1 MKRLGKKYLALL
13 LALCMVLSMMPTM
26 VLAEGTVESGWTIA
40 FQDLSGGFTTSNV
53 TYGTDGATIELS
65 YDASKIGLSSIDAAV
80 NSAILAEG
88 PGNGSDS
95 GVFHGQTTLSGLPTG
110 TVKKD
115 TECSWTSFEAVPAV
129 NTAGDSS
136 ATQNWPFLGRVQVYK
151 DNAWTNLSGTSGT
164 ISAQITGALGSGTLK
179 YGTNYRFVPYTG
191 TDGPATC
198 YYKVYCLDSNNAVI
212 ATKQYKIVYPQAA
225 AQVGTTRALTL
236 ADAVAAAKS
245 GDTVKLLKDVTDGT
259 GIIVDGTDGRNFVID
274 FNSHT
279 YTVSQAPLA
288 GSSGTE
294 NQCFQLLK
302 GSTITMKNGAITAN
316 NSKIKMIVQNYCN
329 LTLENMTI
337 DAATGTNNASY
348 ALSNNCGVTQITGST
363 TIRAKNGQ
371 IAFDACWAPNK
382 GYPEGAQVT
391 LNTTGKIVGD
401 IEFDLWGTNVE
412 TKCLTTLNILNCD
425 MTGSFLTTSLT
436 EAAKTNLVISGGT
449 FSADPTAYLAKNCVA
464 AKKAENTWTVF
475 EPAAAINTTNYATL
489 ADAVAAAKSGDTVK
503 LLKDVTDGTGIIVDG
518 TDGRNFVIDFNSHT
532 YTVSQAPLAGSSG
545 TENQCFQLL
554 KGSTITMK
562 NGAITA
568 NNSKIKMIVQNYCN
582 LTLEN
587 MTIDAATGTNNA
599 SYALSNNC
607 GVTQITGST
616 TIRAKNGQIAFDA
629 CWAPNKGYPEG
640 AQVTLNTTGK
650 IVGDIE
656 FDLWGTN
663 VETKCL
669 TTLNILNCDMTGSF
683 LTTSLTEA
691 AKTNLVISGGTFSNL
706 SGFAYL
712 ASGKTYTLKG
722 YTQADVTIPAG
733 KTIRLEANSGIL
745 GTITAKGGTLCGING
760 SDYPDVFGPTT
771 GDGAGFRTDDA
782 VFAMSGTGI
791 EIKSGTLTLKHNYG
805 TNATPITIDSGV
817 KFTIPTGITFDTWGN
832 ITNNGTLTN
841 SGTLKVAAGVFTNN
855 GTIKNLGAVTVADS
869 ASLVNR
875 GTMTG
880 NAITGA
886 TDSTPDTVVDNAD
899 KALANIKTD
908 NAKENIAAIEQ
919 AVQAVQEVGAELV
932 NTASTGSGNANVG
945 VSADTQE
952 TLTKLETLVQA
963 ANTNILTNVPT
974 QGTTIGGTGVKVE
987 SVSNAALSVDPT
999 VTAQTTA
1006 TVTIASTVAPSGNN
1020 AAVKIDALKKDG
1032 TTPIPIEIK
1041 LTVDGTSAQ
1050 PKVPLLIK
1058 LDVTGINEPEK
1069 LRIVHQHADE
1079 SVEVIVPTV
1088 TKADNKT
1095 YISFYAKALSTFTIV
1110 ETAIENPNAFKIHF
1124 VPAKTNVNGG
1134 DTLDYDVMIERVTGS
1149 DNVGLV
1155 NINLAYTD
1163 TYLTVTGFTGATG
1176 VTYNNGM
1183 IKANYAPDG
1192 LAVGTTPVKLGTLTT
1207 TVKNLPETTDGAA
1220 VDPGFTAKTAT
1231 TDDEKTS
1238 VTSVGYSDA
1247 TGLTMETDSSVLYRN
1262 LTVTLNYG
1270 DSANK
1275 TATYYAKYNAAGLYE
1290 YTADGYK
1297 EATLTDITTLTAP
1310 EGKRLYTAAPWLDS
1324 NSNAKTTASLA
1335 GTAYT
1340 SSAIYYGNWKT
1351 EYAITVSAGTGAAE
1365 TPVSYTG
1372 GAAKGFAAQDNDL
1385 VFTAAAANG
1394 YKVSAVIYQIG
1405 SGTAQTLTLANGS
1418 YTIPGAMITGPVTIT
1433 VAYTPAITA
1442 DNLYAFTTTSGG
1454 ATIFTLYS
1462 TYSGSKTL
1470 VLFKPIEG
1478 VTSLAIEGATVY
1490 KLPGTGS
1497 YTYNDGIVKPYAFA
1511 ALIDLHSLTEISAA
1525 GVSKY
1530 LNEKISYNGAAN
1542 TVLSVG
1548 YTYVNGKAGDPAV
1561 VNVQCAYD
1569 FSSASTLKWTPTE
1582 AELLAADVLT
1592 WNSDKSTY
1600 VYGRDGKVDSSDV
1613 QAFLYDHAKFARPQD

>member
-1 MKRLGKKYLALL
+1 MKNGKTWRRTLSALL
-13 LALCMVLSMMPTM
+13 SLVMLMSLC
-26 VLAEGTVESGWTIA
+26 TVGASATNVWGPSIEFS
-40 FQDLSGGFTTSNV
+40 DRSGGFATGDV
-53 TYGTDGATIELS
+53 AYEADVATITLH
-65 YDASKIGLSSIDAAV
+65 YDPAKIGLSSIDAAV
-80 NSAILAEG
+80 DSAILAKG

-95 GVFHGQTTLSGLPTG
+95 GVFYGQTTLSGLPNG

-136 ATQNWPFLGRVQVYK
+136 TTQNWPFLGRVQVYK

-164 ISAQITGALGSGTLK
+164 IAAQITGALGSETLK

-259 GIIVDGTDGRNFVID
+259 GIIVKGSDNRTFVID

-288 GSSGTE
+288 GSSGTA

-302 GSTITMKNGAITAN
+302 GSTLTMKNGTITAN
-316 NSKIKMIVQNYCN
+316 NSEIKMIVQNYCN

-363 TIRAKNGQ
+363 TIRAKDGR
-371 IAFDACWAPNK
+371 IAFDACWGPNK

-401 IEFDLWGTNVE
+401 IEFDLWGANVG
-412 TKCLTTLNILNCD
+412 TPCLTTLEILNCD
-425 MTGSFLTTSLT
+425 MTGSFLTSSL
-436 EAAKTNLVISGGT
+436 A
-449 FSADPTAYLAKNCVA
+449 
-464 AKKAENTWTVF
+464 
-475 EPAAAINTTNYATL
+475 
-489 ADAVAAAKSGDTVK
+489 
-503 LLKDVTDGTGIIVDG
+503 
-518 TDGRNFVIDFNSHT
+518 
-532 YTVSQAPLAGSSG
+532 
-545 TENQCFQLL
+545 
-554 KGSTITMK
+554 
-562 NGAITA
+562 
-568 NNSKIKMIVQNYCN
+568 
-582 LTLEN
+582 
-587 MTIDAATGTNNA
+587 
-599 SYALSNNC
+599 
-607 GVTQITGST
+607 
-616 TIRAKNGQIAFDA
+616 
-629 CWAPNKGYPEG
+629 
-640 AQVTLNTTGK
+640 
-650 IVGDIE
+650 
-656 FDLWGTN
+656 
-663 VETKCL
+663 
-669 TTLNILNCDMTGSF
+669 
-683 LTTSLTEA
+683 EA

-712 ASGKTYTLKG
+712 ADGKTYTLKG
-722 YTQADVTIPAG
+722 YTQADVKIPAG

-745 GTITAKGGTLCGING
+745 GTITAAGGTLCGING

-782 VFAMSGTGI
+782 VFAMSESGI

-855 GTIKNLGAVTVADS
+855 GTIKNLGAVTVAGS

-899 KALANIKTD
+899 KALENINTD
-908 NAKENIAAIEQ
+908 NAKENIPAIEQ
-919 AVQAVQEVGAELV
+919 AVKAVQEVGAELV

-963 ANTNILTNVPT
+963 ANTNIQTSVPT
-974 QGTTIGGTGVKVE
+974 QGTVIGGTGVKVE

-999 VTAQTTA
+999 VTAPTTA
-1006 TVTIASTVAPSGNN
+1006 TVDIAPANAPTGG
-1020 AAVKIDALKKDG
+1020 AADKIDALKKEG
-1032 TTPIPIEIK
+1032 STPIPIEIT

-1050 PKVPLLIK
+1050 PMVPLLIK

-1079 SVEVIVPTV
+1079 SAEVIVPTV

-1110 ETAIENPNAFKIHF
+1110 ETAITNTNAFNIHF

-1155 NINLAYTD
+1155 NINLDYAN
-1163 TYLTVTGFTGATG
+1163 TYLTVTDFTGMAG

-1183 IKANYAPDG
+1183 IQANYVPDDG
-1192 LAVGTTPVKLGTLTT
+1192 LAVGATPVKLGTLTT

-1247 TGLTMETDSSVLYRN
+1247 AGLTMETDDTVLYRN

-1270 DSANK
+1270 DSAST
-1275 TATYYAKYNAAGLYE
+1275 TATYYAKYNAAGLYTYTTGG
-1290 YTADGYK
+1290 YTAAAPTGF
-1297 EATLTDITTLTAP
+1297 AGLTAP
-1310 EGKRLYTAAPWLDS
+1310 TGKRLYTAAPWLDS
-1324 NSNAKTTASLA
+1324 ENNAKTTEAL
-1335 GTAYT
+1335 TDTTYT
-1340 SSAIYYGNWKT
+1340 GSAIYYGNWKT
-1351 EYAITVSAGTGAAE
+1351 EYAITVSAGTGKAE

-1372 GAAKGFAAQDNDL
+1372 GAVNGFAAQDNDL

-1394 YKVSAVIYQIG
+1394 YKVSAVSYQIG
-1405 SGTAQTLTLANGS
+1405 SGTAQTLTLTNGS
-1418 YTIPGAMITGPVTIT
+1418 YTISGAMITGSVTIN

-1454 ATIFTLYS
+1454 TTSFTIYS

-1470 VLFKPIEG
+1470 VLFRPIEG
-1478 VTSLAIEGATVY
+1478 VTSLAIQGATVY
-1490 KLPGTGS
+1490 KLPETGS
-1497 YTYNDGIVKPYAFA
+1497 YTYNDGSVKPYAFA
-1511 ALIDLHSLTEISAA
+1511 ALIDLSSLSVISAA
-1525 GVSKY
+1525 GVSEY
-1530 LNEKISYNGAAN
+1530 LNDKISYNGDAN

-1548 YTYVNGKAGDPAV
+1548 YTYVNGKTGDPAV

-1592 WNSDKSTY
+1592 WNSDTETY